1 MASAATPYHISLD
14 LGDVAIIA
22 VPESGAQRSIWLSV
36 WVVPITGTLL
46 VKFLRGPGMIL
57 SWSPEARM
65 NRHFRSGPT
74 HSAN

>member
-1 MASAATPYHISLD
+1 
-14 LGDVAIIA
+14 
-22 VPESGAQRSIWLSV
+22 
-36 WVVPITGTLL
+36 L

-57 SWSPEARM
+57 SWSPAARM